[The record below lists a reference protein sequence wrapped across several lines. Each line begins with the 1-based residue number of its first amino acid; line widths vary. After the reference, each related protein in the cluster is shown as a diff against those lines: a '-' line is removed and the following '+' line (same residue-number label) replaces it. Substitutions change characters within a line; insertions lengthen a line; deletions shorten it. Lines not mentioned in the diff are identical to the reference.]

1 MFNPLNTVNRS
12 CNLFSSRPLTVMFL
26 SLGITTFPVSSTT
39 VWASHL
45 TLKKPPPAIE
55 RLYQTP
61 EKPPVQNVRPHP
73 PKTSKA
79 PPPEHS
85 PAIQATKTST
95 PEPSSVDMTSL
106 QKQIRETGKPHTQ
119 LGWDYLLNGNPRAAV
134 AAYREAIRSNPN
146 SAKAYLGLGITLKT
160 LGSTET
166 AKRALIQAAN
176 LNPRLPSAL
185 VHLGYLYADGELGQP
200 DAKRAHQLFYQ
211 AAQLGDPFANIAI
224 LDLKSRP
231 RS

>member
-1 MFNPLNTVNRS
+1 MFNPLNTVNR
-12 CNLFSSRPLTVMFL
+12 LFDPFSPRPLRLAFL
-26 SLGITTFPVSSTT
+26 SLAITIITGSSTT

-55 RLYQTP
+55 RLHQTP
-61 EKPPVQNVRPHP
+61 KEPSSKKVRPRP
-73 PKTSKA
+73 SATPEA
-79 PPPEHS
+79 PTPLPS
-85 PAIQATKTST
+85 PVIKATKIST
-95 PEPSSVDMTSL
+95 PEPSSVDITSL
-106 QKQIRETGKPHTQ
+106 QKQIGAQGKPHTRV
-119 LGWDYLLNGNPRAAV
+119 GWNYLLNGNPRAAIAV
-134 AAYREAIRSNPN
+134 YREAIRTNPN

-160 LGSTET
+160 LGNTET

-185 VHLGYLYADGELGQP
+185 VHLGYLYADGHLGQP
-200 DAKRAHQLFYQ
+200 DAKRARQLFYQ
-211 AAQLGDPFANIAI
+211 AAQLGDPFAKIAL